1 MKIKTYINLVLAILF
16 TVIVFHGCIMLKLI
30 PYNIAWGGN
39 LTNDRDMY
47 VFEISSI
54 LINLFL
60 TFIVLLKGKYMKIN
74 FNAKFIDITLWI
86 FFGIFILNTI
96 GNIFA
101 KTTFE
106 KMFSLITLSL
116 AVLIWLILRKK

>member
-74 FNAKFIDITLWI
+74 FNDKFIYITLWI